1 MSPRKFLSGVQC
13 RSKNF
18 RFPIETFGNDT
29 KPEAVIFTA
38 DLLQKLDKIT
48 AQYEQK
54 RAALLPVLHAVQEKE
69 GLISPQSEQA
79 VADYLGVPVVA
90 VHEVVSFYHLFHQ
103 KKKGKCHFS
112 VCQTTACALL
122 GAEDIIEHIKKRLDL
137 KPGETTPDG
146 KFSLSVVECLGAC
159 EIAPIMQCNKD
170 YIGNLN
176 KKKIDELIEKN
187 K

>member
-1 MSPRKFLSGVQC
+1 MTYDLNQGV
-13 RSKNF
+13 F
-18 RFPIETFGNDT
+18 
-29 KPEAVIFTA
+29 IFTQEF
-38 DLLQKLDKIT
+38 LLEIYKIT
-48 AQYEQK
+48 SRYEDR
-54 RAALLPVLHAVQEKE
+54 RAALLPVLHFIQEKE
-69 GLISPQSEQA
+69 GLISRESEENMA
-79 VADYLGVPVVA
+79 EFLGIPVAH

-122 GAEDIIEHIKKRLDL
+122 GAEDIIEHLKARLDI

-159 EIAPIMQCNKD
+159 EIAPMMQFNKE
-170 YIGNLN
+170 YKGLLN
-176 KKKIDELIEKN
+176 KKKVDELIDQN